1 MPATGDLQD
10 LLSVLPLVVT
20 SAFSTA
26 KRQEPD
32 RRGSSDPIQRQS
44 TMRFTSSF
52 ALVFVLLVLAASP
65 QAGAQAPDEPES
77 AVTDEITVTA
87 QRVEEALQDVPISIV
102 TRSGD
107 ELERQAIGDVQAL
120 AEASPGVVISGQR
133 PTSGEAAIYIRGI
146 GSNTLGIG
154 TEPTVGYYVDGVY
167 MPRPQAALNPFLDLE
182 RIEILRGPQGTLWG
196 RNSTAGAINVI
207 TRAPQSEFHGRLF
220 TSFSEFDSAEPVD
233 GRRLGLSLTG
243 PVSGKVWGRFTG
255 ASSRIE
261 NPTWNDYLGAGS
273 DNFDGVN
280 LRGGLTFLPS
290 DSLTLTFRADMTDD
304 DAHANFQF
312 KAGDVSPYSTVG
324 TLNRFYGYSE
334 PDDVH
339 RVAADTLPVSPYE
352 ESGFSL
358 SIEKMIGGRASFT
371 SISSWREFDSMR
383 EADIDGSPHAFVN
396 LSSALES
403 RWWSQEFQFH
413 GANERANWVAGAYAF
428 GEESWTRFDTITDT
442 ALLAVW
448 LFANSPQTF
457 LFDPTTYCSLG
468 FLAPPSLCGPSY
480 YNAVAPFLGLPV
492 PGSSQALPFEAAV
505 DSSLYAAYGQI
516 DWALSERV
524 TLTTGA
530 RYTADEKDHDQASL
544 NFRTLMQEIQQLS
557 DSWSALTPKLGVEVR
572 PAENVMLYGAVT
584 AGYKS
589 GGYNSLSLQPAFDEE
604 TVTSYEVGVKTSL
617 ADRKVRIN
625 AAAFHYDYDDLQ
637 VSVLYPDRSVVEN
650 AANARIQGLDF
661 ELSVR
666 PNRQF
671 SFDVSFAY
679 LDDEFTDFTSLD
691 PVLQAEFVEG
701 LLAAGLIDP
710 AQVLQGGG
718 GALPIP
724 PTDLSGNGLARAPDL
739 SATAA
744 LQYTFDLGGSGSLI
758 ARGEYQYT
766 DDVAFDSFERFVQP
780 SYGLL
785 HAQLRWTS
793 AQGRMFLAA
802 YGRNLGDEEYRLSQ
816 FFVNYTGS
824 LAVWA
829 PPAEVGVQFGIDF

>member
-1 MPATGDLQD
+1 MRSSPAPFPS
-10 LLSVLPLVVT
+10 LLVPL
-20 SAFSTA
+20 
-26 KRQEPD
+26 
-32 RRGSSDPIQRQS
+32 
-44 TMRFTSSF
+44 
-52 ALVFVLLVLAASP
+52 ALVAGAAT
-65 QAGAQAPDEPES
+65 AQAPDEPETVV
-77 AVTDEITVTA
+77 ADEITVTA
-87 QRVEEALQDVPISIV
+87 QRVEEAIQDVPISIV
-102 TRSGD
+102 TRSGE

-120 AEASPGVVISGQR
+120 AEASPGVVISGQS

-167 MPRPQAALNPFLDLE
+167 MPRPQAAVSPFLDLE

-207 TRAPQSEFHGRLF
+207 TRAPEGEFHGRIF
-220 TSFSEFDSAEPVD
+220 TSVSEYDSSETAD
-233 GRRLGLSLTG
+233 GRRHGLSLTG
-243 PVSGKVWGRFTG
+243 PVSSKVWGRFTG
-255 ASSRIE
+255 ASSRIQS
-261 NPTWNDYLGAGS
+261 PTWNDFLNAGS

-280 LRGGLTFLPS
+280 MRGGLTFLPS
-290 DSLTLTFRADMTDD
+290 DSLTFTVRADITDD

-312 KAGDVSPYSTVG
+312 KPGDVSPYSTVG

-339 RVAADTLPVSPYE
+339 RVAADALPVTPYE

-358 SIEKMIGGRASFT
+358 NIDKTLGGGTSFT
-371 SISSWREFDSMR
+371 SISGWREFDSMR
-383 EADIDGSPHAFVN
+383 ESDIDGSPHVFVN
-396 LSSALES
+396 LSSVFDS

-413 GANERANWVAGAYAF
+413 GANERASWVAGAYAF
-428 GEESWTRFDTITDT
+428 GEDSRAQFDTISDT
-442 ALLAVW
+442 ALLGVW

-468 FLAPPSLCGPSY
+468 FLAPPSLCGPNY
-480 YNAVAPFLGLPV
+480 YNAVAPFIGLPV
-492 PGSSQALPFEAAV
+492 PGSSQTLPFEARV
-505 DSSLYAAYGQI
+505 DSSLYAAYGQV
-516 DWALSERV
+516 DWAIGERV

-530 RYTADEKDHDQASL
+530 RYTADEKENEQATVD
-544 NFRTLMQEIQQLS
+544 FQTFMPATQALS
-557 DSWSALTPKLGVEVR
+557 DSWSALTPKLGLEYR
-572 PAENVMLYGAVT
+572 SSDNLMLYGSVT

-589 GGYNSLSLQPAFDEE
+589 GGYNAVSLQPAFDEE
-604 TVTSYEVGVKTSL
+604 TVTSFEIGVKSSL

-637 VSVLYPDRSVVEN
+637 VAVLYPDRSVIEN
-650 AANARIQGLDF
+650 AANARIRGLDF
-661 ELSVR
+661 ELSAR
-666 PNRQF
+666 PNRQLALDLSLEF
-671 SFDVSFAY
+671 
-679 LDDEFTDFTSLD
+679 LDDEFVEFTSLD
-691 PVLQAEFVEG
+691 PVLQAQFVER
-701 LLAAGLIDP
+701 LLADGLIDP
-710 AQVLQGGG
+710 TQVLLGGG

-724 PTDLSGNGLARAPDL
+724 PTDLSGNGLPRAPDF
-739 SATAA
+739 SATAS

-829 PPAEVGVQFGIDF
+829 PPAEVGLQLGFDF